1 MIVLYIL
8 VGLLALIALVL
19 LLPVSLDLRY
29 KEELDFK
36 VKFAGIRFSA
46 QKKKKEKEV
55 GQPTKD
61 KKDNQFKAVFKKL
74 KRKKGFTGAIKEI
87 FIFLRHCLE
96 HLGYLLKTMKF
107 KKVCLDLNI
116 VGDDA
121 AKTAIQYGEVC
132 SVAYP
137 VLSFFQSVAKV
148 KYKKIDVKSD
158 FEAQEGSFTFS
169 LTVNMQ
175 IIFLIISAFRIYKEY
190 KKFMLRNG
198 L

>member
-8 VGLLALIALVL
+8 VGLLALITLIL
-19 LLPVSLDLRY
+19 LLPVSLDLRFQ
-29 KEELDFK
+29 EELDFK
-36 VKFAGIRFSA
+36 VKFAGIRLFA
-46 QKKKKEKEV
+46 PKKKNNNPN
-55 GQPTKD
+55 GQPIKE
-61 KKDNQFKAVFKKL
+61 KKDNQFKTVFKKL
-74 KRKKGFTGAIKEI
+74 KDKKGFGGAVKEI
-87 FIFLRHCLE
+87 FVFFRYCLK

-116 VGDDA
+116 VGEDA

-132 SVAYP
+132 AVAYP
-137 VLSFFQSVAKV
+137 VLSFFQSVANV
-148 KYKKIDVKSD
+148 KYKKINVKSD
-158 FEAQEGSFTFS
+158 FESKEGSFTFS